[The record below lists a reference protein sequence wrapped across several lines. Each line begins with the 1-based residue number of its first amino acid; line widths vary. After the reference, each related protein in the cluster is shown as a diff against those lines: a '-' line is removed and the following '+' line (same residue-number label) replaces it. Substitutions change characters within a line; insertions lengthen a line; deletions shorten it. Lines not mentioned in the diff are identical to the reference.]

1 MPQWNEDK
9 FLSSLKQGFENTLNI
24 KLKEGQITN
33 EEFKLAEKLMKEKYS
48 NQKWLNK
55 YD

>member
-1 MPQWNEDK
+1 
-9 FLSSLKQGFENTLNI
+9 LKI
-24 KLKEGQITN
+24 KLIEGQISD

-48 NQKWLNK
+48 NQEWLNK